1 MKTIRKIFLDDMKQ
15 LVSSFFIIVII
26 LGITV
31 IPALYAWLNIY
42 SNWDPYGNTAG
53 LKIAFYSSDEGIT
66 EDGVTENVGDELKKE
81 MEGNDAIHWVFTDSE
96 EQALSGVRSGEYY
109 AAIVIESDFTYRI
122 MNFFK
127 AGVDKP
133 AILFYQNQKKNPVA
147 TKISDAVVE
156 KIHKSLN
163 KKLTGVIVGQVF
175 DTANSVEVEIE
186 SAGGI
191 KGIVTDMDDLNDEI
205 KSYQKTINSV
215 VAGNEVL
222 LDAIGE
228 GKADAAQAGQ
238 RIDSTRA
245 SLDETGD
252 QITMTE
258 LTLDYYMDNVKITL
272 DTAENHLSAIQ
283 AKLRQGEM
291 SGDVG
296 QMGAAVSS
304 AALDLNALMDDIDAL
319 NQSVGRTYL
328 PSGDEITPFLPK
340 QEEIEKAASACHK
353 VSATLTS
360 SSAILADI
368 SGKLKDVNKQEN
380 LDKAYQVLLDAG
392 KSAARITSASA
403 IAMQSAADT
412 AQSAAENIGNLSN
425 PDRTPEKKYVSD
437 DDWKKLQENARD
449 TAAAVQDSADA
460 MKALAASA
468 EAEYKKIQDSKPQTE
483 KEMSDALE
491 QMASLA
497 DTASSTLS
505 QYADRSENAG
515 DTLDHIAQNY
525 YFYIQAARQAI
536 RQTADQIDSTLTA
549 YYNSLAALRTQFNN
563 AIATTA
569 GDTAVTNTVL
579 AEKQASDKIEAILKE
594 LMGTEYT
601 FENEI
606 RPNVDACLES
616 LTDVVGNISNLLNS
630 LSTTVS
636 GMGNVFDAL
645 QISLTSAQDSLT
657 KTSDLLGLISDRLT
671 EMTGKVEDVEH
682 SQELTIIMN
691 TLSGDPEKYSEFF
704 SEPVQIEDN
713 VIYPVENY
721 GSAVTPFYTTLSIW
735 VGALVLAAILKTKAK
750 SSKYPGATQAQ
761 LYFGRYITYFILSQ
775 AQTLVTVLGDLYYFK
790 VQCLDT
796 FLFWFACAFTSM
808 VFSLLIYSLVLAFG
822 DVGKAIAVVMVV
834 IQIAGSSGTYPIELL
849 PDFFQKVYLF
859 FPFPYAINA
868 MRETIGGLYD
878 GAFALYLLELSVFI
892 VVALVIGLLIQRPF
906 RKLNKF
912 MMHRMEDSRL
922 F

>member
-1 MKTIRKIFLDDMKQ
+1 MKTVRKIFLDDLKQ

-53 LKIAFYSSDEGIT
+53 LKIAFYSSDEGAT
-66 EDGVTENVGDELKKE
+66 VDGLTENVGDELKKE

-109 AAIVIESDFTYRI
+109 AAIVIESDFSYRI
-122 MNFFK
+122 LNFFK

-133 AILFYQNQKKNPVA
+133 SILFYQNQKKNPVA

-175 DTANSVEVEIE
+175 DTANSVEVSIE

-191 KGIVTDMDDLNDEI
+191 EGIVTDMQDLNGQI
-205 KSYQKTINSV
+205 LSYQKTIDSV

-222 LDAIGE
+222 LGAISE
-228 GKADAAQAGQ
+228 GKTDAAQAGQ

-245 SLDETGD
+245 SLDETGN
-252 QITMTE
+252 QIQMTG
-258 LTLDYYMDNVKITL
+258 LTLDYYMDNVKITM
-272 DTAENHLSAIQ
+272 DTAEGHLKSMET
-283 AKLRQGEM
+283 KLRAGQL

-296 QMGAAVSS
+296 KMGSAVSS
-304 AALDLNALMDDIDAL
+304 AAIDMNALLDDIDAL
-319 NQSVGRTYL
+319 NRSVGQTYL
-328 PSGDEITPFLPK
+328 PS
-340 QEEIEKAASACHK
+340 EEEMNKVIPTKEDIEKSAKTCHQASAELTS
-353 VSATLTS
+353 SAAIMADLSKQLKDADNQENLDNTYNELVDTLKTTAQVTS
-360 SSAILADI
+360 SSAVAMR
-368 SGKLKDVNKQEN
+368 
-380 LDKAYQVLLDAG
+380 
-392 KSAARITSASA
+392 SAATA
-403 IAMQSAADT
+403 
-412 AQSAAENIGNLSN
+412 AQSTAETINGMSN
-425 PDRTPEKKYVSD
+425 PDPTRANISD
-437 DDWKKLQENARD
+437 DDWKTIQKGVSD
-449 TAAAVQDSADA
+449 TADSMSESATA
-460 MKALAASA
+460 LESLAATS
-468 EAEYKKIQDSKPQTE
+468 EAEYEKVRDSKDSTE
-483 KEMSDALE
+483 AQMSEALEKAAALTDSASTAMKQASGYAEQAGDALDKVAE
-491 QMASLA
+491 N
-497 DTASSTLS
+497 
-505 QYADRSENAG
+505 YA
-515 DTLDHIAQNY
+515 Y
-525 YFYIQAARQAI
+525 YRQAANNI
-536 RQTADQIDSTLTA
+536 GSTLTA
-549 YYNSLAALRTQFNN
+549 YYNSLIALRTQLNN
-563 AIATTA
+563 TIATTA
-569 GDTAVTNTVL
+569 GDTAVTDTAL
-579 AEKQASDKIEAILKE
+579 AEKEAADEIEAILKE
-594 LMGTEYT
+594 LKGTEYT
-601 FENEI
+601 FENDI
-606 RPNVDACLES
+606 RPNVDACLQS

-630 LSTTVS
+630 LSRTIA

-645 QISLTSAQDSLT
+645 QVSLTSAQDSLT

-671 EMTGKVEDVEH
+671 EATGKVEDVEH

-691 TLSGDPEKYSEFF
+691 TLSGDPEKYSDFF
-704 SEPVQIEDN
+704 SEPVQITDN

-750 SSKYPGATQAQ
+750 SSKYPGATQTE
-761 LYFGRYITYFILSQ
+761 LFFGRYIIYFILSQ

-790 VQCLDT
+790 VQCLNP

-822 DVGKAIAVVMVV
+822 DVGKAIAVVAVV

-878 GAFALYLLELSVFI
+878 GAFALYLLELSIFI
-892 VVALVIGLLIQRPF
+892 VVALVIGLLIRKPF
-906 RKLNKF
+906 RRLNKF
-912 MMHRMEDSRL
+912 MHRRMEDSRL